1 MDTWWI
7 DKPHLLGSRNP
18 ASTDLEQLRGDGFGV
33 LVSLLCEEEQA
44 PRYDIAYA
52 TALGY
57 VRHNITVKD
66 FCPPTVEQ
74 LEQFVKLVDG
84 LSPGT
89 KTIVHCEGGTGRTGT
104 FAAAY
109 WVTKGMSVADA
120 LMYVR
125 KVRPHAVET
134 REQEEVLTEFASR
147 IRAGSV
153 DAQQADRD
161 RTL

>member
-44 PRYDIAYA
+44 PCYDIAYA

-66 FCPPTVEQ
+66 FCPPTVKQ

-84 LSPGT
+84 LSPET

-134 REQEEVLTEFASR
+134 REQEEVLTEFSSR

-153 DAQQADRD
+153 DVQQADRH

>member
-1 MDTWWI
+1 MWP
-7 DKPHLLGSRNP
+7 KNP
-18 ASTDLEQLRGDGFGV
+18 GIFSCITV
-33 LVSLLCEEEQA
+33 
-44 PRYDIAYA
+44 
-52 TALGY
+52 GY

-125 KVRPHAVET
+125 QVRPHAVET
-134 REQEEVLTEFASR
+134 AEQEEVLTEFAR
-147 IRAGSV
+147 R
-153 DAQQADRD
+153 R
-161 RTL
+161 

>member
-18 ASTDLEQLRGDGFGV
+18 ASTDLKRLRGDGFGV
-33 LVSLLCEEEQA
+33 LISLLCEEEQA
-44 PRYDIAYA
+44 PSYDIAYA

-57 VRHNITVKD
+57 VRHNIAVKD

-109 WVTKGMSVADA
+109 WVTKGRTVADA

-125 KVRPHAVET
+125 KVRRHAVEAP
-134 REQEEVLTEFASR
+134 EQEEMLTEFASR
-147 IRAGSV
+147 IRSRSL
-153 DAQQADRD
+153 DARQEDRG

>member
-18 ASTDLEQLRGDGFGV
+18 ASTDLEQLRGEGFGV
-33 LVSLLCEEEQA
+33 LISLLCEEEQA
-44 PRYDIAYA
+44 PCYGVAFA
-52 TALGY
+52 KALGY
-57 VRHNITVKD
+57 VRHNIAVKD
-66 FCPPTVEQ
+66 FSAPTVEQ

-84 LSPGT
+84 LSPWT
-89 KTIVHCEGGTGRTGT
+89 KTLVHCEGGTGRTGT

-120 LMYVR
+120 LTYVR

-134 REQEEVLTEFASR
+134 REQEEVLTEFARR

-153 DAQQADRD
+153 DAQQEGRG